1 MQKGQAIIQQIIPA
15 IVIPMLLV
23 VGLLVYANFSDNV
36 DTSDL
41 SADAEEA
48 INATTDNTYA
58 GFNLA
63 SILPLVIFAA
73 AIISVIVGAFLIF
86 GRR

>member
-1 MQKGQAIIQQIIPA
+1 MEKGQAVISQIIPA
-15 IVIPMLLV
+15 IVIPLLLIV
-23 VGLLVYANFSDNV
+23 AVLVFANFEGNI

-41 SADAEEA
+41 SSDAEVA
-48 INATTDNTYA
+48 VNATRDNTYA
-58 GFNLA
+58 GLNLA